1 MTPAQPGVQ
10 SNGATGDGAP
20 MAPGARA
27 AKARAGAAVGAPAA
41 PAADAVPPRGATGA
55 TPPPSTAAVVAEP
68 VKLARAR
75 AELLCDPG
83 TFHPHRTAVGDGV
96 VAGSGKVGG
105 RAVYIWAQ
113 DVTFKG
119 GSLGSM
125 GGETIVRTIEMA
137 ERAWAP
143 VVGFP
148 HSGGARL
155 QEGVAALGAYASIF
169 RAQARS
175 NALQISVI
183 SGPCAGGGA
192 YSPALG
198 DLVMM
203 AGPQAQ
209 MFLTG
214 PKIIARVTREIVTA
228 EELGGPR
235 VHAKTGVS
243 HLDAVDD
250 VAAGDLVRNVLA
262 HLPGKAGGALPL
274 SAPREP
280 PAGDPSRLVPIN
292 QRKVYDVRDVIR
304 HLVDGGAL
312 LELGPRWARNMVVG
326 LARMEGRPIGVIANQ
341 PRYLGGTL
349 DASAA
354 DKGTWFVDF
363 CNKFGLPLVVLA
375 DTPGFRPGVR
385 QEREAVLRRGANL
398 LRAFAVSTVPR
409 VTVTLRQ
416 AYGGAHIVMNCRDLG
431 HDLTFAWPRARIGV
445 MGATQAIEITKRRE
459 LAAGGDAAALAADYE
474 AEHLPV
480 GVAAAAGFVDEI
492 VEPTQTRERIA
503 AHFGAHR

>member
-1 MTPAQPGVQ
+1 MTPVRQPADVQ
-10 SNGATGDGAP
+10 ANGGAP
-20 MAPGARA
+20 MAPARRADKARA
-27 AKARAGAAVGAPAA
+27 AAETGPA
-41 PAADAVPPRGATGA
+41 TI
-55 TPPPSTAAVVAEP
+55 AVVREP

-96 VAGSGKVGG
+96 IAGSGKVAG
-105 RAVYIWAQ
+105 RAVYVWAQ
-113 DVTFKG
+113 DGTFKG
-119 GSLGSM
+119 GSLGAA
-125 GGETIVRTIEMA
+125 GGTTIVRTIEMA
-137 ERAWAP
+137 ERACAP

-175 NALQISVI
+175 DALQISVI
-183 SGPCAGGGA
+183 GGPCAGGAA

-203 AGPQAQ
+203 AGPESR

-214 PKIIARVTREIVTA
+214 PKIIERVTREVVTA
-228 EELGGPR
+228 LELGGSK

-243 HLDAVDD
+243 HLDAEDD
-250 VAAGDLVRNVLA
+250 VAAGDLVRQVLA
-262 HLPGKAGGALPL
+262 HLPGKAGGPLPL
-274 SAPREP
+274 APPRDP
-280 PAGDPSRLVPIN
+280 PAGDPSRQVPSN

-312 LELGPRWARNMVVG
+312 LELSPRWARNMVVG
-326 LARMEGRPIGVIANQ
+326 LARIDGRPIGVIANQ
-341 PRYLGGTL
+341 PRHLGGTL
-349 DASAA
+349 DADAA
-354 DKGTWFVDF
+354 DKGSWFVDF
-363 CNKFGLPLVVLA
+363 CNRFGLPLVVLA

-385 QEREAVLRRGANL
+385 QEQEAVLRRGANL
-398 LRAFAVSTVPR
+398 LRSFAVSTVPR

-431 HDLTFAWPRARIGV
+431 HDLTFAWPSARIGV
-445 MGATQAIEITKRRE
+445 MGATQAIEVINRRE
-459 LAAGGDAAALAADYE
+459 IAAGGDPTVLAAAYE
-474 AEHLPV
+474 DEHLPV

-492 VEPTQTRERIA
+492 VEPSATRERIA
-503 AHFGAHR
+503 HHFEAHR

>member
-1 MTPAQPGVQ
+1 VPRPADVKPDG
-10 SNGATGDGAP
+10 NGASAEV
-20 MAPGARA
+20 
-27 AKARAGAAVGAPAA
+27 AAVPVAATAAAAADKVPPAA
-41 PAADAVPPRGATGA
+41 PVATRA
-55 TPPPSTAAVVAEP
+55 SQPPPTHAAVIAEP

-83 TFHPHRTAVGDGV
+83 TFHAHRSAVGDGV
-96 VAGSGKVGG
+96 IAGSGKVGG
-105 RAVYIWAQ
+105 RAIYVWAQ
-113 DVTFKG
+113 DGTFKG

-155 QEGVAALGAYASIF
+155 QEGVAALAAYASIF

-175 NALQISVI
+175 SALQISVI
-183 SGPCAGGGA
+183 GGPCAGGGA

-203 AGPQAQ
+203 AGPEAR

-214 PKIIARVTREIVTA
+214 PKIIERVTREIVTA
-228 EELGGPR
+228 VELGGPK

-274 SAPREP
+274 APPREP
-280 PAGDPSRLVPIN
+280 PAGDPSRHVPAN

-304 HLVDGGAL
+304 HLVDGGFL
-312 LELGPRWARNMVVG
+312 LELAPRWARNMVVG
-326 LARMEGRPIGVIANQ
+326 LARIDGRPIGVIANQ
-341 PRYLGGTL
+341 PKHLGGTL
-349 DASAA
+349 DANAA
-354 DKGTWFVDF
+354 DKGSWFVDF
-363 CNKFGLPLVVLA
+363 ANKFGLPLVVLA
-375 DTPGFRPGVR
+375 DTPGFRPGVK

-398 LRAFAVSTVPR
+398 LRAFAVSHVPR

-431 HDLTFAWPRARIGV
+431 HDLTFAWPSARIGV
-445 MGATQAIEITKRRE
+445 MGATQAIEITARRE
-459 LAAGGDAAALAADYE
+459 IAAGGDPAVLAAAYE

-480 GVAAAAGFVDEI
+480 GIAAAAGFVDEI

>member
-1 MTPAQPGVQ
+1 
-10 SNGATGDGAP
+10 
-20 MAPGARA
+20 MAPRARREASPALRPARA
-27 AKARAGAAVGAPAA
+27 RRGAAAA
-41 PAADAVPPRGATGA
+41 ERASQPPRTDV
-55 TPPPSTAAVVAEP
+55 AVIAEP

-96 VAGSGKVGG
+96 IAGSGKVAG

-113 DVTFKG
+113 DGTFKG
-119 GSLGSM
+119 GSLGSK

-183 SGPCAGGGA
+183 GGPCAGGGA

-203 AGPQAQ
+203 AGPDSR

-214 PKIIARVTREIVTA
+214 PKIIERVTREIVTA
-228 EELGGPR
+228 VELGGPK

-274 SAPREP
+274 APPREP
-280 PAGDPSRLVPIN
+280 PAGDPSRHVPIN

-312 LELGPRWARNMVVG
+312 LELSAALGAQHGRRPRADRRAADRRHRQPAALPRRHARRERGRQGLVVRRLLQPLRAAARRARRHAGLPAGRPPGARGGAAARGQPAACVCRLDGAPRDRYPAGRRMVV
-326 LARMEGRPIGVIANQ
+326 R
-341 PRYLGGTL
+341 T
-349 DASAA
+349 S
-354 DKGTWFVDF
+354 
-363 CNKFGLPLVVLA
+363 
-375 DTPGFRPGVR
+375 
-385 QEREAVLRRGANL
+385 
-398 LRAFAVSTVPR
+398 S
-409 VTVTLRQ
+409 
-416 AYGGAHIVMNCRDLG
+416 
-431 HDLTFAWPRARIGV
+431 
-445 MGATQAIEITKRRE
+445 
-459 LAAGGDAAALAADYE
+459 
-474 AEHLPV
+474 
-480 GVAAAAGFVDEI
+480 
-492 VEPTQTRERIA
+492 
-503 AHFGAHR
+503 

>member
-1 MTPAQPGVQ
+1 
-10 SNGATGDGAP
+10 
-20 MAPGARA
+20 MAPAGRA
-27 AKARAGAAVGAPAA
+27 AKAQAAAAATTIAPPAVAPPTAAAV
-41 PAADAVPPRGATGA
+41 TL
-55 TPPPSTAAVVAEP
+55 EP

-75 AELLCDPG
+75 VELLCDPG

-105 RAVYIWAQ
+105 RPVFLWAQ
-113 DVTFKG
+113 DGTFKG
-119 GSLGSM
+119 GSLGAA

-155 QEGVAALGAYASIF
+155 QEGVAALAAYASIF

-175 NALQISVI
+175 SALQISVI
-183 SGPCAGGGA
+183 GGPCAGGGA

-203 AGPQAQ
+203 AGPESR

-214 PKIIARVTREIVTA
+214 PKIIERVTRERVSA
-228 EELGGPR
+228 EDLGGPK
-235 VHAKTGVS
+235 VHARTGVS

-274 SAPREP
+274 APPRDP
-280 PAGDPSRLVPIN
+280 RAGDPSRLVPTN

-304 HLVDGGAL
+304 HLVDGGEL
-312 LELGPRWARNMVVG
+312 LELAPRWARNMVVG
-326 LARMEGRPIGVIANQ
+326 LARVDGRPVGVVANQ
-341 PRYLGGTL
+341 PKHLGGTL
-349 DASAA
+349 DADAA
-354 DKGTWFVDF
+354 DKGSWFVDF
-363 CNKFGLPLVVLA
+363 CNKFGLPIIVLA

-431 HDLTFAWPRARIGV
+431 HDLTFAWPSARIGV
-445 MGATQAIEITKRRE
+445 MGATQAIEITARRE
-459 LAAGGDAAALAADYE
+459 LQAGGDPAALAQAYE
-474 AEHLPV
+474 DEHLPV
-480 GVAAAAGFVDEI
+480 VVAATAGFVDEI
-492 VEPTQTRERIA
+492 VEPSQTRERIS

>member
-1 MTPAQPGVQ
+1 MTPVPQ
-10 SNGATGDGAP
+10 SADVKANAGSAEGAP
-20 MAPGARA
+20 MAPARRA
-27 AKARAGAAVGAPAA
+27 EKARAGAQVGQAGMPAA
-41 PAADAVPPRGATGA
+41 PADGGTIIDAGTV
-55 TPPPSTAAVVAEP
+55 AVVREP

-75 AELLCDPG
+75 MELLCDPG

-96 VAGSGKVGG
+96 IAGSGKVAGQP
-105 RAVYIWAQ
+105 VYVWAQ
-113 DVTFKG
+113 DGTFKG
-119 GSLGSM
+119 GSLGM
-125 GGETIVRTIEMA
+125 AGGTTIVRTIEMA
-137 ERAWAP
+137 ERACAP
-143 VVGFP
+143 VVGFL

-175 NALQISVI
+175 NALQLSII
-183 SGPCAGGGA
+183 GGPCAGGAA

-203 AGPQAQ
+203 AGPDAR

-214 PKIIARVTREIVTA
+214 PKIIERVTREVVTA
-228 EELGGPR
+228 LELGGAR
-235 VHAKTGVS
+235 VHAKSGVS
-243 HLDAVDD
+243 HLDAEDD
-250 VAAGDLVRNVLA
+250 VAAGDLVRQVLA
-262 HLPGKAGGALPL
+262 HLPGKAGGPLPL
-274 SAPREP
+274 APPREP
-280 PAGDPSRLVPIN
+280 PVGDPSRQVPSN

-312 LELGPRWARNMVVG
+312 IELSPRWARNMVVG
-326 LARMEGRPIGVIANQ
+326 LGRIDGRPVGIIANQ

-363 CNKFGLPLVVLA
+363 CNRFGLPLVVLA

-398 LRAFAVSTVPR
+398 LRAFAISTVPR

-431 HDLTFAWPRARIGV
+431 NDLTLAWPSARIGV
-445 MGATQAIEITKRRE
+445 MGATQAIEILSRRD
-459 LAAGGDAAALAADYE
+459 LAAGGDPAELAAAYE
-474 AEHLPV
+474 DAHLPV
-480 GVAAAAGFVDEI
+480 SVAAAAGFVDEI

>member
-1 MTPAQPGVQ
+1 MQAGRPLGRRPHV
-10 SNGATGDGAP
+10 
-20 MAPGARA
+20 ARSR
-27 AKARAGAAVGAPAA
+27 KPPPIEAAVI
-41 PAADAVPPRGATGA
+41 R
-55 TPPPSTAAVVAEP
+55 EP

-96 VAGSGKVGG
+96 IAGSGKVGG
-105 RAVYIWAQ
+105 RAVYVWAQ
-113 DVTFKG
+113 DGTFKG
-119 GSLGSM
+119 GSLGSA

-155 QEGVAALGAYASIF
+155 QEGVAALAAYASIF

-175 NALQISVI
+175 SALQISVI
-183 SGPCAGGGA
+183 GGPCAGGGA

-203 AGPQAQ
+203 AGPESR

-214 PKIIARVTREIVTA
+214 PKIIERVTREIVTA
-228 EELGGPR
+228 EELGGPK

-262 HLPGKAGGALPL
+262 HLPGKPGGALPL
-274 SAPREP
+274 APPREP
-280 PAGDPSRLVPIN
+280 PAGDPSRHVPTN

-312 LELGPRWARNMVVG
+312 LELGPALGAQHGRRPRAHRRTSDRRDRQPAPVPRRHAR
-326 LARMEGRPIGVIANQ
+326 R
-341 PRYLGGTL
+341 
-349 DASAA
+349 
-354 DKGTWFVDF
+354 
-363 CNKFGLPLVVLA
+363 
-375 DTPGFRPGVR
+375 
-385 QEREAVLRRGANL
+385 RRG
-398 LRAFAVSTVPR
+398 RQGR
-409 VTVTLRQ
+409 VVRRLRQ
-416 AYGGAHIVMNCRDLG
+416 QVRAAAR
-431 HDLTFAWPRARIGV
+431 RARRHARASGRACARSARRCC
-445 MGATQAIEITKRRE
+445 GAA
-459 LAAGGDAAALAADYE
+459 
-474 AEHLPV
+474 
-480 GVAAAAGFVDEI
+480 
-492 VEPTQTRERIA
+492 PTCCARSPSPQCPA
-503 AHFGAHR
+503 

>member
-1 MTPAQPGVQ
+1 MNPVPPPADVKADDHSSKQPP
-10 SNGATGDGAP
+10 A
-20 MAPGARA
+20 ARA
-27 AKARAGAAVGAPAA
+27 TDAAVIH
-41 PAADAVPPRGATGA
+41 
-55 TPPPSTAAVVAEP
+55 EP

-83 TFHPHRTAVGDGV
+83 TFHTHRSAVGDGV
-96 VAGSGKVGG
+96 IAGSGKVGG
-105 RAVYIWAQ
+105 RAVYVWAQ
-113 DVTFKG
+113 DGTFKG
-119 GSLGSM
+119 GSLGSA
-125 GGETIVRTIEMA
+125 GGETIVRTIQMA

-155 QEGVAALGAYASIF
+155 QEGVRALTAYASIF

-175 NALQISVI
+175 DALQISVI
-183 SGPCAGGGA
+183 GGPCAGGAA

-203 AGPQAQ
+203 AGPDAR

-214 PKIIARVTREIVTA
+214 PKIIERVTRERVTA
-228 EELGGPR
+228 LELGGPK

-274 SAPREP
+274 APPREP
-280 PAGDPSRLVPIN
+280 PAGDPSRHVPAN

-304 HLVDGGAL
+304 HLVDSGAL
-312 LELGPRWARNMVVG
+312 VELGPRWARNMVVG
-326 LARMEGRPIGVIANQ
+326 LARIDGRPIGVVANQ
-341 PRYLGGTL
+341 PKHLGGTL
-349 DASAA
+349 DADAA
-354 DKGTWFVDF
+354 DKGAWFVEF
-363 CNKFGLPLVVLA
+363 CERFCLPIVVLA

-398 LRAFAVSTVPR
+398 LHAFAVSTVPR

-416 AYGGAHIVMNCRDLG
+416 AFGGAHIVMNCRDLG
-431 HDLTFAWPRARIGV
+431 HDLTFAWPSARIGV
-445 MGATQAIEITKRRE
+445 MGATQAIEITARRE
-459 LAAGGDAAALAADYE
+459 IQAGGDSAMLAAAYE

-480 GVAAAAGFVDEI
+480 GVAAAIGHVDMDAFDI
-492 VEPTQTRERIA
+492 P
-503 AHFGAHR
+503 

>member
-1 MTPAQPGVQ
+1 
-10 SNGATGDGAP
+10 
-20 MAPGARA
+20 
-27 AKARAGAAVGAPAA
+27 
-41 PAADAVPPRGATGA
+41 
-55 TPPPSTAAVVAEP
+55 
-68 VKLARAR
+68 
-75 AELLCDPG
+75 
-83 TFHPHRTAVGDGV
+83 
-96 VAGSGKVGG
+96 
-105 RAVYIWAQ
+105 
-113 DVTFKG
+113 
-119 GSLGSM
+119 
-125 GGETIVRTIEMA
+125 MA

-155 QEGVAALGAYASIF
+155 QEGVGALAAYASIF
-169 RAQARS
+169 RAQATS
-175 NALQISVI
+175 NALQISVVG
-183 SGPCAGGGA
+183 GPCAGGAA

-203 AGPQAQ
+203 AGPDSR

-214 PKIIARVTREIVTA
+214 PKIIERVTREVVTA
-228 EELGGPR
+228 LELGGSR

-243 HLDAVDD
+243 HLDAADD

-274 SAPREP
+274 APPREP
-280 PAGDPSRLVPIN
+280 PAGDPARHVPAN

-304 HLVDGGAL
+304 HLVDAGAL
-312 LELGPRWARNMVVG
+312 LELSPRWARNMVVG
-326 LARMEGRPIGVIANQ
+326 LARMDGRPIGVVANQ

-349 DASAA
+349 DADAA

-363 CNKFGLPLVVLA
+363 CNRFNLPILVLA

-385 QEREAVLRRGANL
+385 QERVAVLRRGANL
-398 LRAFAVSTVPR
+398 LRAFAVSHVPR

-431 HDLTFAWPRARIGV
+431 HDLTLAWPSARIGV
-445 MGATQAIEITKRRE
+445 MGATQAIEITARRE
-459 LAAGGDAAALAADYE
+459 LQAGGDAAELAAAYE

-480 GVAAAAGFVDEI
+480 VVAASAGYVDEV
-492 VEPTQTRERIA
+492 VEPAQTRERIA